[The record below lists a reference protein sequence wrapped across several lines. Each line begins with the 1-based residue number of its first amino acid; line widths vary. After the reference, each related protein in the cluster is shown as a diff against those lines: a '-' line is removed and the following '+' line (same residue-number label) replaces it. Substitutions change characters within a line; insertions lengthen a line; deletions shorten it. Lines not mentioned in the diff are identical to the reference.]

1 MNCEDVVLVD
11 LRVVPLGV
19 GTSVGDYVAAA
30 VRSLEEAGFNIVP
43 GSMSSQLELC
53 GLQELAR
60 ALEVV
65 VNGMREM
72 GVPRILI
79 DVRLDARFDRGQ
91 TLEGKLSRI
100 RVSNSNPGSRRG
112 RDRTPERPA
121 RKS

>member
-19 GTSVGDYVAAA
+19 GTGVGDYVAAA
-30 VRSLEEAGFNIVP
+30 VKALEEEGFDLVP

-53 GLQELAR
+53 GIQELAR
-60 ALEVV
+60 ALEAVV
-65 VNGMREM
+65 KRMREM

-79 DVRLDARFDRGQ
+79 DVRLDSRFDKAQ

-100 RVSNSNPGSRRG
+100 S
-112 RDRTPERPA
+112 
-121 RKS
+121 